1 MTLSL
6 IVAMTDERVIGRDNQ
21 LPWHL
26 SDDLKRFKKITM
38 GHPIIMGRKTFES
51 IGKPLPGR
59 QNIVVTNNKTYA
71 AAGVTVAHDLCQAL
85 AACEQDKNERFV
97 IGGAGLFQA
106 ALPMADKLYL
116 HLVPYRQP
124 LQPAPYPPIIIPPP
138 HYLLILRPPENIPQ
152 ILHTPRTYQSL
163 LPHSCPNPL
172 STS

>member
-1 MTLSL
+1 
-6 IVAMTDERVIGRDNQ
+6 MTDERVIGRDNQ

-116 HLVPYRQP
+116 TLIHHPFKGDVFFPEINLNKDFRVTEKTSHQNDS
-124 LQPAPYPPIIIPPP
+124 PAFAYDFISAQRI
-138 HYLLILRPPENIPQ
+138 
-152 ILHTPRTYQSL
+152 
-163 LPHSCPNPL
+163 
-172 STS
+172 

>member
-116 HLVPYRQP
+116 TLIHHPFKGDVFFPEINLNKDFRVTEKTSHQNDS
-124 LQPAPYPPIIIPPP
+124 PAFAYDFISAQRI
-138 HYLLILRPPENIPQ
+138 
-152 ILHTPRTYQSL
+152 
-163 LPHSCPNPL
+163 
-172 STS
+172 